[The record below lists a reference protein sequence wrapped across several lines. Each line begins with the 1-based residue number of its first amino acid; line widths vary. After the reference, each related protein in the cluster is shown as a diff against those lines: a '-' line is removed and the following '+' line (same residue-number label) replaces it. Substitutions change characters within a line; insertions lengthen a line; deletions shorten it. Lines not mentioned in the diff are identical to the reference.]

1 MSAKTEENKIPEEF
15 PKIIKDFVGDIKT
28 TFPEFNDLIG
38 KWWKDESFFAY
49 IEDSEER
56 NKLYC
61 EAEKKSVSFLF
72 EFCQKK
78 FPARFFEILY
88 QNEDMFKE
96 ESILDTE
103 FLPHIH
109 FKTLWKLDISQKTRE
124 TIWKYLQL
132 ILFCII
138 GTIENREAFGDTA
151 KLFEAINANDFKDKL
166 QETLL
171 QMQDLFNMPQGNKSA
186 DDDEECPNLSEHIN
200 MDNLPKAEDINE
212 HISGLLDG
220 KLGQLAKEI
229 AEETA
234 AELELDL
241 DGVTDMKDIFN
252 KLIKNPTKLMSLV
265 KDVGGKLDSRI
276 KSGEIKESE
285 LMAEASEL
293 MNKMK
298 NMPGMGNIQSMLN
311 KMGMGNMAN
320 MGAGGGGKMNMGAM
334 QSQLNKNMKSAQ
346 MRERMKAKAEANQ
359 KLKEQAQAQAQ
370 TQVQAPALTDEQ
382 LISIFST
389 GEKVERTPRGA
400 KPVTNNN
407 NNNNNKKKKK
417 NGKK

>member
-1 MSAKTEENKIPEEF
+1 MSAKAEENKIPEEF
-15 PKIIKDFVGDIKT
+15 PKIIKDFVCDIKT
-28 TFPEFNDLIG
+28 TFPEFKDLIE
-38 KWWKDESFFAY
+38 KWWKDESFFNY
-49 IEDSEER
+49 IEDVEER
-56 NKLYC
+56 NKAFI
-61 EAEKKSVSFLF
+61 EAEKKTIAFLF
-72 EFCQKK
+72 DFCQKK
-78 FPARFFEILY
+78 FPSRFFEILY
-88 QNEDMFKE
+88 QNEDMFKDD
-96 ESILDTE
+96 STLDTE

-151 KLFEAINANDFKDKL
+151 KLFEAINADDFKDKL
-166 QETLL
+166 QETLS
-171 QMQDLFNMPQGNKSA
+171 QMQDLFNMTG
-186 DDDEECPNLSEHIN
+186 DEECPELTPNIN

-220 KLGQLAKEI
+220 KLGKLAKEI

-234 AELELDL
+234 ADLNLDL
-241 DGVTDMKDIFN
+241 EGITDMKDVFN
-252 KLIKNPTKLMSLV
+252 KLIKNPSKLMNLV

-285 LMAEASEL
+285 LMEEASQL

-298 NMPGMGNIQSMLN
+298 NMPGMGNIQSMLS
-311 KMGMGNMAN
+311 KMGMGGMGGMAG
-320 MGAGGGGKMNMGAM
+320 MGGKMNMGAM
-334 QSQLNKNMKSAQ
+334 QSQLNKNMKNAQ

-359 KLKEQAQAQAQ
+359 KMKAQ
-370 TQVQAPALTDEQ
+370 TPVPTPSPVTPALTDEQ
-382 LISIFST
+382 LISIFSS
-389 GEKVERTPRGA
+389 GEKAERTPRGS

-407 NNNNNKKKKK
+407 NNKKKK
-417 NGKK
+417 GKK

>member
-1 MSAKTEENKIPEEF
+1 MSAKAEENKIPEEF

-28 TFPEFNDLIG
+28 TFPEFKDLIE
-38 KWWKDESFFAY
+38 KWWKDESFFNY
-49 IEDSEER
+49 IEDIEER
-56 NKLYC
+56 DKVSS
-61 EAEKKSVSFLF
+61 EAEKQTIKFLF
-72 EFCQKK
+72 DFCQKK

-88 QNEDMFKE
+88 QNEDMFKDD
-96 ESILDTE
+96 STLDTE

-151 KLFEAINANDFKDKL
+151 KLFEAINADDFKDKL
-166 QETLL
+166 QETLS
-171 QMQDLFNMPQGNKSA
+171 QMQDLFNMPGLSG
-186 DDDEECPNLSEHIN
+186 DDECPELTPNIN
-200 MDNLPKAEDINE
+200 MDNLPKAEDINA
-212 HISGLLDG
+212 HISGLLNG

-234 AELELDL
+234 ADLNLDL
-241 DGVTDMKDIFN
+241 EGVTDMKDVFN
-252 KLIKNPTKLMSLV
+252 KLIKNPSKLMNLV

-285 LMAEASEL
+285 LMEEASEL

-298 NMPGMGNIQSMLN
+298 NMPGMGNIQSMLS
-311 KMGMGNMAN
+311 KMGMGNL
-320 MGAGGGGKMNMGAM
+320 GGKMNMGAM
-334 QSQLNKNMKSAQ
+334 QSQLNKNMKGAQ

-359 KLKEQAQAQAQ
+359 KMKAQ
-370 TQVQAPALTDEQ
+370 TPVVPVQAPTPVVPALTEEQ

-400 KPVTNNN
+400 KPTTNNN
-407 NNNNNKKKKK
+407 NKNKKKK
-417 NGKK
+417 GKK

>member
-1 MSAKTEENKIPEEF
+1 MSAKAEENKIPEEF

-28 TFPEFNDLIG
+28 TFPEFKDLIE
-38 KWWKDESFFAY
+38 KWWKDDPFFNY
-49 IEDSEER
+49 IEDTEER
-56 NKLYC
+56 SKACL
-61 EAEKKSVSFLF
+61 EAEKKTIAFLF

-78 FPARFFEILY
+78 FPSRFFEILY
-88 QNEDMFKE
+88 QNEDMFKDD
-96 ESILDTE
+96 STLDTE

-151 KLFEAINANDFKDKL
+151 KLFEAINADDFKDKL
-166 QETLL
+166 QDTLS
-171 QMQDLFNMPQGNKSA
+171 QMQDLFNMASSKE
-186 DDDEECPNLSEHIN
+186 DDECPELTPNIN
-200 MDNLPKAEDINE
+200 MDNLPKAEDIND

-234 AELELDL
+234 ADLNLDL
-241 DGVTDMKDIFN
+241 EGVTDMKDVFN
-252 KLIKNPTKLMSLV
+252 KLIKNPSKLMSLV

-285 LMAEASEL
+285 LMEEATEL

-298 NMPGMGNIQSMLN
+298 NMPGMGNIQSMLS
-311 KMGMGNMAN
+311 KMGMGNIPGM
-320 MGAGGGGKMNMGAM
+320 GGKMNMGAM

-359 KLKEQAQAQAQ
+359 KMKAQAPVVPAAPL
-370 TQVQAPALTDEQ
+370 VPALTEEQ

-407 NNNNNKKKKK
+407 NKKKK
-417 NGKK
+417 GKK

>member
-1 MSAKTEENKIPEEF
+1 MSAKAEENKIPEEF

-28 TFPEFNDLIG
+28 TFPEFKDLIE
-38 KWWKDESFFAY
+38 KWWKDDSFFNY
-49 IEDSEER
+49 IEDAEER
-56 NKLYC
+56 NKSC
-61 EAEKKSVSFLF
+61 NEAEKQTIKFLF
-72 EFCQKK
+72 DFCQKK

-88 QNEDMFKE
+88 QNEDMFKDD
-96 ESILDTE
+96 STLDTE

-151 KLFEAINANDFKDKL
+151 KLFEAINADDFKDKL
-166 QETLL
+166 QETLG
-171 QMQDLFNMPQGNKSA
+171 QMQDLFNMPGLSG
-186 DDDEECPNLSEHIN
+186 DDECPELTPNIN
-200 MDNLPKAEDINE
+200 MDNLPKAEDINA
-212 HISGLLDG
+212 HISGLLNG

-234 AELELDL
+234 ADLNLDL
-241 DGVTDMKDIFN
+241 EGVTDMKDVFN
-252 KLIKNPTKLMSLV
+252 KLIKNPSKLMNLV

-285 LMAEASEL
+285 LMEEASEL

-298 NMPGMGNIQSMLN
+298 NMPGMGNIQSMLS
-311 KMGMGNMAN
+311 KMGMGNL
-320 MGAGGGGKMNMGAM
+320 GGKMNMGAM
-334 QSQLNKNMKSAQ
+334 QSQLNKNMKGAQ

-359 KLKEQAQAQAQ
+359 KMKAQ
-370 TQVQAPALTDEQ
+370 TPVQPPTPVAPALTEEQ

-400 KPVTNNN
+400 KPTT
-407 NNNNNKKKKK
+407 NNNNNKKKK
-417 NGKK
+417 GKK

>member
-1 MSAKTEENKIPEEF
+1 MSAKAQENKIPEEF
-15 PKIIKDFVGDIKT
+15 PKIIKDFVCDIKT
-28 TFPEFNDLIG
+28 TFPEFKDLIE
-38 KWWKDESFFAY
+38 KWWKDESFFNY
-49 IEDSEER
+49 IEDPEER
-56 NKLYC
+56 
-61 EAEKKSVSFLF
+61 KKACVESDQKTIAFLF
-72 EFCQKK
+72 DFCQKK
-78 FPARFFEILY
+78 FPSRFFEILY
-88 QNEDMFKE
+88 QNEDMFKD
-96 ESILDTE
+96 ESTLDTE

-151 KLFEAINANDFKDKL
+151 KLFEAINADDFKDKL
-166 QETLL
+166 QETLS
-171 QMQDLFNMPQGNKSA
+171 QMQDLFNMASPSK
-186 DDDEECPNLSEHIN
+186 DDDECPELTPNIN
-200 MDNLPKAEDINE
+200 MDNLPKAEDINS

-234 AELELDL
+234 ADLNLDL
-241 DGVTDMKDIFN
+241 EGATDMKDVFN
-252 KLIKNPTKLMSLV
+252 KLIKNPSKLMSLV

-285 LMAEASEL
+285 LMEEASEL

-298 NMPGMGNIQSMLN
+298 NMPGMGNIQSMLS
-311 KMGMGNMAN
+311 KMGMGNMA
-320 MGAGGGGKMNMGAM
+320 GKMNMGAM

-359 KLKEQAQAQAQ
+359 KMKTQAQ
-370 TQVQAPALTDEQ
+370 VPVAPVATALTEEQ

-407 NNNNNKKKKK
+407 NNNNNNNNKNKKKK
-417 NGKK
+417 GKK

>member
-1 MSAKTEENKIPEEF
+1 MSAKQEENKIPEEF
-15 PKIIKDFVGDIKT
+15 PKIIKDFVCDIKT
-28 TFPEFNDLIG
+28 TFPEFKDLIE
-38 KWWKDESFFAY
+38 KWWKDDSFFTY
-49 IEDSEER
+49 IEDVEER
-56 NKLYC
+56 NKTC
-61 EAEKKSVSFLF
+61 VEAEKKTIAFLF
-72 EFCQKK
+72 DFCQKK
-78 FPARFFEILY
+78 FPSRFFEILY
-88 QNEDMFKE
+88 QNEDMFKDD
-96 ESILDTE
+96 STLDTE

-151 KLFEAINANDFKDKL
+151 KLFEAINADDFKDKL
-166 QETLL
+166 QETLS
-171 QMQDLFNMPQGNKSA
+171 QMQDLFNMA
-186 DDDEECPNLSEHIN
+186 DSNMAGSSGDEECPELTPNIN
-200 MDNLPKAEDINE
+200 MDNLPKAEDINA

-220 KLGQLAKEI
+220 KLGKLAKEI

-234 AELELDL
+234 ANLNLDL
-241 DGVTDMKDIFN
+241 DGVTDMKDVFN
-252 KLIKNPTKLMSLV
+252 KLIKNPSKLMSLV

-285 LMAEASEL
+285 LMEEASEL

-298 NMPGMGNIQSMLN
+298 NMPGMGNIQSMLS
-311 KMGMGNMAN
+311 KMGMGNMAG
-320 MGAGGGGKMNMGAM
+320 MAGGGKMNMGAM

-346 MRERMKAKAEANQ
+346 MRERRKAKAEANQ
-359 KLKEQAQAQAQ
+359 KMKEQQASAPLP
-370 TQVQAPALTDEQ
+370 TPTPVAPALTDEQ

-400 KPVTNNN
+400 KPTT
-407 NNNNNKKKKK
+407 NNNKKKK
-417 NGKK
+417 GKK

>member
-1 MSAKTEENKIPEEF
+1 MSAKAEENKIPEEF

-28 TFPEFNDLIG
+28 TFPEFKDLIE
-38 KWWKDESFFAY
+38 KWWKDDPFFNY
-49 IEDSEER
+49 IEDTEER
-56 NKLYC
+56 SKACL
-61 EAEKKSVSFLF
+61 EAEKKTIAFLF

-88 QNEDMFKE
+88 QNEDMFKDD
-96 ESILDTE
+96 STLDTE

-151 KLFEAINANDFKDKL
+151 KLFEAINADDFKDKL
-166 QETLL
+166 QDTLS
-171 QMQDLFNMPQGNKSA
+171 QMQDLFNMASSKE
-186 DDDEECPNLSEHIN
+186 DDECPELTPNIN
-200 MDNLPKAEDINE
+200 MDNLPKAEDIND

-234 AELELDL
+234 ADLNLDL
-241 DGVTDMKDIFN
+241 EGVTDMKDVFN
-252 KLIKNPTKLMSLV
+252 KLIKNPSKLMSLV

-285 LMAEASEL
+285 LMEEATEL

-298 NMPGMGNIQSMLN
+298 NMPGMGNIQSMLS
-311 KMGMGNMAN
+311 KMGMGNIPGM
-320 MGAGGGGKMNMGAM
+320 GGKMNMGAM

-359 KLKEQAQAQAQ
+359 KMKAQAPVVPAAPL
-370 TQVQAPALTDEQ
+370 VPALTEEQ

-389 GEKVERTPRGA
+389 GEKVERTPRGS

-407 NNNNNKKKKK
+407 NNNNKKKK
-417 NGKK
+417 GKK

>member
-1 MSAKTEENKIPEEF
+1 MSAKAEENKIPEEF

-28 TFPEFNDLIG
+28 TFPEFKDLIE
-38 KWWKDESFFAY
+38 KWWKDESFFNY
-49 IEDSEER
+49 IEDIEER
-56 NKLYC
+56 NKASN
-61 EAEKKSVSFLF
+61 EAEKQTIKFLF
-72 EFCQKK
+72 SFCQKK

-88 QNEDMFKE
+88 QNEDMFKDD
-96 ESILDTE
+96 SALDTE

-151 KLFEAINANDFKDKL
+151 KLFEAINADDFKDKL
-166 QETLL
+166 QETLT
-171 QMQDLFNMPQGNKSA
+171 QMQDLFNMPGLSG
-186 DDDEECPNLSEHIN
+186 DDECPELTPNIN
-200 MDNLPKAEDINE
+200 MDNLPKAEDINA
-212 HISGLLDG
+212 HISGLLNG

-234 AELELDL
+234 ADLNLDL
-241 DGVTDMKDIFN
+241 DGVTDMKDVFN
-252 KLIKNPTKLMSLV
+252 KLIKNPSKLMNLV

-285 LMAEASEL
+285 LMEEASEL

-298 NMPGMGNIQSMLN
+298 NMPGMGNIQSMLS
-311 KMGMGNMAN
+311 KMGMGNL
-320 MGAGGGGKMNMGAM
+320 GGKMNMGAM

-359 KLKEQAQAQAQ
+359 KMKAQVPV
-370 TQVQAPALTDEQ
+370 TPSMPVAPALTEEQ

-400 KPVTNNN
+400 KPVI
-407 NNNNNKKKKK
+407 NNNKKKK
-417 NGKK
+417 GKK

>member
-1 MSAKTEENKIPEEF
+1 MSAKAQENKIPEEF
-15 PKIIKDFVGDIKT
+15 PKIIKDFVCDIKT
-28 TFPEFNDLIG
+28 TFPEFKDLIE
-38 KWWKDESFFAY
+38 KWWKDESFFNY
-49 IEDSEER
+49 IEDTEER
-56 NKLYC
+56 NKAC
-61 EAEKKSVSFLF
+61 VESDQKTIAFLF
-72 EFCQKK
+72 DFCQKK
-78 FPARFFEILY
+78 FPSRFFEILY
-88 QNEDMFKE
+88 QNEDMFKD
-96 ESILDTE
+96 ESTLDTE

-151 KLFEAINANDFKDKL
+151 KLFEAINADDFKDKL
-166 QETLL
+166 QETLT
-171 QMQDLFNMPQGNKSA
+171 QMQDLFNMASPTE
-186 DDDEECPNLSEHIN
+186 DDDECPELTPNIN
-200 MDNLPKAEDINE
+200 MDNLPKAEDINS

-234 AELELDL
+234 ADLNLDL
-241 DGVTDMKDIFN
+241 EGATDMKDVFN
-252 KLIKNPTKLMSLV
+252 KLIKNPSKLMSLV

-285 LMAEASEL
+285 LMEEASEL

-298 NMPGMGNIQSMLN
+298 NMPGMGNIQSMLS
-311 KMGMGNMAN
+311 KMGMGNMA
-320 MGAGGGGKMNMGAM
+320 GKMNMGAM

-346 MRERMKAKAEANQ
+346 MRERMKAKAESNQ
-359 KLKEQAQAQAQ
+359 KMKTQAQ
-370 TQVQAPALTDEQ
+370 VPVAPVATALTEEQ

-400 KPVTNNN
+400 KPVTNNTN
-407 NNNNNKKKKK
+407 NNNNNKNKNKKKK
-417 NGKK
+417 GKK

>member
-1 MSAKTEENKIPEEF
+1 MSAKAEENKIPEEF

-28 TFPEFNDLIG
+28 TFPEFKDLIE
-38 KWWKDESFFAY
+38 KWWKDESFFNY
-49 IEDSEER
+49 IEDIEER
-56 NKLYC
+56 NKTYF
-61 EAEKKSVSFLF
+61 EAEKQTIKFLF
-72 EFCQKK
+72 DFCQKK

-88 QNEDMFKE
+88 QNEDMFKDD
-96 ESILDTE
+96 SNLDTE

-151 KLFEAINANDFKDKL
+151 KLFEAINADDFKDKL
-166 QETLL
+166 QETLS
-171 QMQDLFNMPQGNKSA
+171 QMQDLFNMPGLSG
-186 DDDEECPNLSEHIN
+186 DDECPELTPNIN
-200 MDNLPKAEDINE
+200 MDNLPKAEDINA
-212 HISGLLDG
+212 HISGLLNG

-234 AELELDL
+234 ADLNLDL
-241 DGVTDMKDIFN
+241 EGVTDMKDVFN
-252 KLIKNPTKLMSLV
+252 KLIKNPSKLMNLV

-285 LMAEASEL
+285 LMEEASEL

-298 NMPGMGNIQSMLN
+298 NMPGMGNIQSMLS
-311 KMGMGNMAN
+311 KMGMGNL
-320 MGAGGGGKMNMGAM
+320 GGKMNMGAM
-334 QSQLNKNMKSAQ
+334 QSQLNKNMKGAQ

-359 KLKEQAQAQAQ
+359 KMKAQ
-370 TQVQAPALTDEQ
+370 TPVAPPIPVTPALTEEQ

-400 KPVTNNN
+400 KPTT
-407 NNNNNKKKKK
+407 NNNNNKKKK
-417 NGKK
+417 GKK

>member
-1 MSAKTEENKIPEEF
+1 MSAKAEENKIPEEF
-15 PKIIKDFVGDIKT
+15 PKIIKDFVCDIKT
-28 TFPEFNDLIG
+28 TFPEFKDLIE
-38 KWWKDESFFAY
+38 KWWKDESFFKY
-49 IEDSEER
+49 IEDIEER
-56 NKLYC
+56 NKAFI
-61 EAEKKSVSFLF
+61 EAEKKTIAFLF
-72 EFCQKK
+72 DFCQKK
-78 FPARFFEILY
+78 FPSRFFEILY
-88 QNEDMFKE
+88 QNEDMFKDD
-96 ESILDTE
+96 STLDTE

-151 KLFEAINANDFKDKL
+151 KLFEAINADDFKDKL
-166 QETLL
+166 QDTLS
-171 QMQDLFNMPQGNKSA
+171 QMQDLFNMAG
-186 DDDEECPNLSEHIN
+186 DEECPELTPNIN

-220 KLGQLAKEI
+220 KLGKLAKEI

-234 AELELDL
+234 ADLNLDL
-241 DGVTDMKDIFN
+241 DGITDMKDVFN
-252 KLIKNPTKLMSLV
+252 KLIKNPSKLMSLV

-285 LMAEASEL
+285 LMEEASEL

-298 NMPGMGNIQSMLN
+298 NMPGMGNIQSMLS
-311 KMGMGNMAN
+311 KMGMGNMAG
-320 MGAGGGGKMNMGAM
+320 MGGKMNMGAM
-334 QSQLNKNMKSAQ
+334 QSQLNKNMKNAQ

-359 KLKEQAQAQAQ
+359 KMKAQ
-370 TQVQAPALTDEQ
+370 TPVPTPTASPVTPALTEEQ
-382 LISIFST
+382 LISIFSS
-389 GEKVERTPRGA
+389 GEKAERTPRGS

-407 NNNNNKKKKK
+407 NNKKKK
-417 NGKK
+417 GKK

>member
-1 MSAKTEENKIPEEF
+1 MSAKAEENKIPEEF
-15 PKIIKDFVGDIKT
+15 PKIIKDFVCDIKT
-28 TFPEFNDLIG
+28 TFPEFKDLIE
-38 KWWKDESFFAY
+38 KWWKDESFFNY
-49 IEDSEER
+49 IEDVEER
-56 NKLYC
+56 NKVVS
-61 EAEKKSVSFLF
+61 EAEKKTIAFLF
-72 EFCQKK
+72 DFCQKK
-78 FPARFFEILY
+78 FPSRFFEILY
-88 QNEDMFKE
+88 QNEDMFKDD
-96 ESILDTE
+96 STLDTE

-151 KLFEAINANDFKDKL
+151 KLFEAINADDFKDKL
-166 QETLL
+166 QETLS
-171 QMQDLFNMPQGNKSA
+171 QMQDLFNMTG
-186 DDDEECPNLSEHIN
+186 DEECPELTPNIN

-220 KLGQLAKEI
+220 KLGKLAKEI

-234 AELELDL
+234 ADLNLDL
-241 DGVTDMKDIFN
+241 EGMTDMKDVFN
-252 KLIKNPTKLMSLV
+252 KLIKNPSKLMNLV

-285 LMAEASEL
+285 LMEEASEL

-298 NMPGMGNIQSMLN
+298 NMPGMGNIQSMLS
-311 KMGMGNMAN
+311 KMGMGNMAG
-320 MGAGGGGKMNMGAM
+320 MAGKMNMGAM

-359 KLKEQAQAQAQ
+359 KMKAQ
-370 TQVQAPALTDEQ
+370 TPLPTPTASPVAPALTDEQ
-382 LISIFST
+382 LISIFSS
-389 GEKVERTPRGA
+389 GEKAERTPRGS
-400 KPVTNNN
+400 KPIT
-407 NNNNNKKKKK
+407 NNNNKKKK
-417 NGKK
+417 GKK

>member
-1 MSAKTEENKIPEEF
+1 MSAKAEENKIPEEF

-28 TFPEFNDLIG
+28 TFPEFKDLIE
-38 KWWKDESFFAY
+38 KWWKDDSFFNY
-49 IEDSEER
+49 IEDTEER
-56 NKLYC
+56 NKNVS
-61 EAEKKSVSFLF
+61 EAEKQTIKFLF
-72 EFCQKK
+72 DFCQKK
-78 FPARFFEILY
+78 FPSRFFEILY
-88 QNEDMFKE
+88 QNEDMFKD
-96 ESILDTE
+96 ESTLDTE

-151 KLFEAINANDFKDKL
+151 KLFEAINADDFKDKL
-166 QETLL
+166 QETLS
-171 QMQDLFNMPQGNKSA
+171 QMQDLFNMAGLKQENN
-186 DDDEECPNLSEHIN
+186 DDEECPELTPNIN
-200 MDNLPKAEDINE
+200 MDNLPKAEDINA

-234 AELELDL
+234 ADLNLDL
-241 DGVTDMKDIFN
+241 EGVTDMKDVFN
-252 KLIKNPTKLMSLV
+252 KLIKNPSKLMSLV

-285 LMAEASEL
+285 LMEEASEL

-311 KMGMGNMAN
+311 KMGMGNL
-320 MGAGGGGKMNMGAM
+320 GGKMNMGAM

-346 MRERMKAKAEANQ
+346 MKERLRAKAEANQ
-359 KLKEQAQAQAQ
+359 KMKTQAP
-370 TQVQAPALTDEQ
+370 TPTTIPLTPALTDEQ

-407 NNNNNKKKKK
+407 NNKKKKK
-417 NGKK
+417 GKK

>member
-1 MSAKTEENKIPEEF
+1 MSAKAEENKIPEEF
-15 PKIIKDFVGDIKT
+15 PKIIKDFVCDIKT
-28 TFPEFNDLIG
+28 TFPEFKDLIE
-38 KWWKDESFFAY
+38 KWWKDESFFNY
-49 IEDSEER
+49 IEDVEER
-56 NKLYC
+56 NKAFI
-61 EAEKKSVSFLF
+61 EAEKKTIAFLF
-72 EFCQKK
+72 DFCQKK
-78 FPARFFEILY
+78 FPSRFFEILY
-88 QNEDMFKE
+88 QNEDMFKDD
-96 ESILDTE
+96 STLDTE

-151 KLFEAINANDFKDKL
+151 KLFEAINADDFKDKL
-166 QETLL
+166 QETLS
-171 QMQDLFNMPQGNKSA
+171 QMQDLFNMTG
-186 DDDEECPNLSEHIN
+186 DEECPELTPNIN

-220 KLGQLAKEI
+220 KLGKLAKEI

-234 AELELDL
+234 ADLNLDL
-241 DGVTDMKDIFN
+241 EGITDMKDVFN
-252 KLIKNPTKLMSLV
+252 KLIKNPSKLMSLV

-285 LMAEASEL
+285 LMEEASEL

-298 NMPGMGNIQSMLN
+298 NMPGMGNIQSMLS
-311 KMGMGNMAN
+311 KMGMGGMAG
-320 MGAGGGGKMNMGAM
+320 MAGMGGKMNMGAM
-334 QSQLNKNMKSAQ
+334 QSQLNKNMKNAQ

-359 KLKEQAQAQAQ
+359 KMKAQ
-370 TQVQAPALTDEQ
+370 TPLPTPTLTPVTPALTEEQ
-382 LISIFST
+382 LISIFSS
-389 GEKVERTPRGA
+389 GEKAERTPRGS

-407 NNNNNKKKKK
+407 NNKKKK
-417 NGKK
+417 GKK

>member
-15 PKIIKDFVGDIKT
+15 PKIIKDFVCDIKT
-28 TFPEFNDLIG
+28 TFPEFKDLIE
-38 KWWKDESFFAY
+38 KWWKDDSFFNY
-49 IEDSEER
+49 IEDVEER
-56 NKLYC
+56 NKAC
-61 EAEKKSVSFLF
+61 VEAEQKTIKFLF
-72 EFCQKK
+72 DFCQKK
-78 FPARFFEILY
+78 FPSRFFEILY
-88 QNEDMFKE
+88 QNEDMFKDD
-96 ESILDTE
+96 STLDTE

-151 KLFEAINANDFKDKL
+151 KLFEAINADDFKDKL
-166 QETLL
+166 QETLS
-171 QMQDLFNMPQGNKSA
+171 QMQDLFNMSGLKEENNG
-186 DDDEECPNLSEHIN
+186 DEECPELTPNIN
-200 MDNLPKAEDINE
+200 MDNLPKAEDINS

-234 AELELDL
+234 AELNLDL
-241 DGVTDMKDIFN
+241 EGATDMKDVFN
-252 KLIKNPTKLMSLV
+252 KLIKNPSKLMSLV
-265 KDVGGKLDSRI
+265 KDVGGKLDARI

-285 LMAEASEL
+285 LMEEASEL

-298 NMPGMGNIQSMLN
+298 NMPGMGNIQSMLS
-311 KMGMGNMAN
+311 KMGMGNMAG
-320 MGAGGGGKMNMGAM
+320 MGGGKMNMGAM
-334 QSQLNKNMKSAQ
+334 QSQLNKNMKNAQ
-346 MRERMKAKAEANQ
+346 MRERMKAKVEAKNVM
-359 KLKEQAQAQAQ
+359 KAQIL
-370 TQVQAPALTDEQ
+370 TPTPIPLVPALTDEQ

-407 NNNNNKKKKK
+407 NNNKKKKK
-417 NGKK
+417 GKK

>member
-1 MSAKTEENKIPEEF
+1 MSAKAEENKIPEEF
-15 PKIIKDFVGDIKT
+15 PKIIKDFVCDIKT
-28 TFPEFNDLIG
+28 TFPEFKDLIE
-38 KWWKDESFFAY
+38 KWWKDESFFNY
-49 IEDSEER
+49 IEDVEER
-56 NKLYC
+56 NKAFI
-61 EAEKKSVSFLF
+61 EAEKKTIAFLF
-72 EFCQKK
+72 DFCQKK
-78 FPARFFEILY
+78 FPSRFFEILY
-88 QNEDMFKE
+88 QNEDMFKDD
-96 ESILDTE
+96 STLDTE

-151 KLFEAINANDFKDKL
+151 KLFEAINADDFKDKL
-166 QETLL
+166 QETLS
-171 QMQDLFNMPQGNKSA
+171 QMQDLFNMTG
-186 DDDEECPNLSEHIN
+186 DEECPELTPNIN

-220 KLGQLAKEI
+220 KLGKLAKEI

-234 AELELDL
+234 ADLNLDL
-241 DGVTDMKDIFN
+241 EGITDMKDVFN
-252 KLIKNPTKLMSLV
+252 KLIKNPSKLMNLV

-285 LMAEASEL
+285 LMEEASEL

-298 NMPGMGNIQSMLN
+298 NMPGMGNIQSMLS
-311 KMGMGNMAN
+311 KMGMGGMAG
-320 MGAGGGGKMNMGAM
+320 MGGKMNMGAM
-334 QSQLNKNMKSAQ
+334 QSQLNKNMKNAQ

-359 KLKEQAQAQAQ
+359 KMKAQ
-370 TQVQAPALTDEQ
+370 TPVPTPSPVTPALTDEQ
-382 LISIFST
+382 LISIFSS
-389 GEKVERTPRGA
+389 GEKAERTPRGS

-407 NNNNNKKKKK
+407 NNKKKK
-417 NGKK
+417 GKK

>member
-1 MSAKTEENKIPEEF
+1 MSAKAEENKIPEEF

-28 TFPEFNDLIG
+28 TFPEFKDLIE
-38 KWWKDESFFAY
+38 KWWKDDPFFNY
-49 IEDSEER
+49 IEDTEER
-56 NKLYC
+56 SKACL
-61 EAEKKSVSFLF
+61 EAEKKTIAFLF

-78 FPARFFEILY
+78 FPSRFFEILY
-88 QNEDMFKE
+88 QNEDMFKDD
-96 ESILDTE
+96 STLDTE

-151 KLFEAINANDFKDKL
+151 KLFEAINADDFKDKL
-166 QETLL
+166 QDTLS
-171 QMQDLFNMPQGNKSA
+171 QMQDLFNMASSKE
-186 DDDEECPNLSEHIN
+186 DDECPELTPNIN
-200 MDNLPKAEDINE
+200 MDNLPKAEDIND

-234 AELELDL
+234 ADLNLDL
-241 DGVTDMKDIFN
+241 EGVTDMKDVFN
-252 KLIKNPTKLMSLV
+252 KLIKNPSKLMSLV

-285 LMAEASEL
+285 LMEEATEL

-298 NMPGMGNIQSMLN
+298 NMPGMGNIQSMLS
-311 KMGMGNMAN
+311 KMGMGNIPGM
-320 MGAGGGGKMNMGAM
+320 GGKMNMGAM

-359 KLKEQAQAQAQ
+359 KMKASMPA
-370 TQVQAPALTDEQ
+370 TPPPVPVVPALTEEQ

-407 NNNNNKKKKK
+407 NKKKK
-417 NGKK
+417 GKK

>member
-1 MSAKTEENKIPEEF
+1 MSAKAEENKIPEEF
-15 PKIIKDFVGDIKT
+15 PKIIKDFVCDIKT
-28 TFPEFNDLIG
+28 TFPEFKDLIE
-38 KWWKDESFFAY
+38 KWWKDESFFNY
-49 IEDSEER
+49 IEDVEER
-56 NKLYC
+56 NKAFI
-61 EAEKKSVSFLF
+61 EAEKKTIAFLF
-72 EFCQKK
+72 DFCQKK
-78 FPARFFEILY
+78 FPSRFFEILY
-88 QNEDMFKE
+88 QNEDMFKDD
-96 ESILDTE
+96 STLDTE

-151 KLFEAINANDFKDKL
+151 KLFEAINADDFKDKL
-166 QETLL
+166 QETLS
-171 QMQDLFNMPQGNKSA
+171 QMQDLFNMTG
-186 DDDEECPNLSEHIN
+186 DEECPELTPNIN

-220 KLGQLAKEI
+220 KLGKLAKEI

-234 AELELDL
+234 ADLNLDL
-241 DGVTDMKDIFN
+241 DGITDMKDVFN
-252 KLIKNPTKLMSLV
+252 KLIKNPSKLMSLV

-285 LMAEASEL
+285 LMEEASEL

-298 NMPGMGNIQSMLN
+298 NMPGMGNIQSMLS
-311 KMGMGNMAN
+311 KMGMGNMAG
-320 MGAGGGGKMNMGAM
+320 MAGMAGKMNMGAM
-334 QSQLNKNMKSAQ
+334 QSQLNKNMKNAQ

-359 KLKEQAQAQAQ
+359 KMKAQ
-370 TQVQAPALTDEQ
+370 TPVPTPTLTPVTPALTEEQ
-382 LISIFST
+382 LISIFSS
-389 GEKVERTPRGA
+389 GEKAERTPRGS

-407 NNNNNKKKKK
+407 NNKKKK
-417 NGKK
+417 GKK

>member
-1 MSAKTEENKIPEEF
+1 MSAKAEENKIPEEF
-15 PKIIKDFVGDIKT
+15 PKIIKDFVSDIKT
-28 TFPEFNDLIG
+28 TFPEFKDLIE
-38 KWWKDESFFAY
+38 KWWKDESFFNY
-49 IEDSEER
+49 IEDVEER
-56 NKLYC
+56 NKMC
-61 EAEKKSVSFLF
+61 VEAEKKTIAFLF
-72 EFCQKK
+72 DFCQKK
-78 FPARFFEILY
+78 FPSRFFEILY
-88 QNEDMFKE
+88 QNEEMFKDD
-96 ESILDTE
+96 STLDTE

-151 KLFEAINANDFKDKL
+151 KLFEAINADDFKDKL
-166 QETLL
+166 QETLS
-171 QMQDLFNMPQGNKSA
+171 QMQDLFNMPDLSG
-186 DDDEECPNLSEHIN
+186 DEECPELTPNIN
-200 MDNLPKAEDINE
+200 MDNLPKAEDINA

-220 KLGQLAKEI
+220 KLGKLAKEI

-234 AELELDL
+234 ADLNLDL
-241 DGVTDMKDIFN
+241 DGVTDMKDVFN
-252 KLIKNPTKLMSLV
+252 KLIKNPSKLMSLV

-285 LMAEASEL
+285 LMEEASEL

-298 NMPGMGNIQSMLN
+298 NMPGMGNIQSMLS
-311 KMGMGNMAN
+311 KMGMGNIPGM
-320 MGAGGGGKMNMGAM
+320 GGKMNMGAM

-359 KLKEQAQAQAQ
+359 KMKAQ
-370 TQVQAPALTDEQ
+370 TPLPTPTTTPVAPALTDEQ
-382 LISIFST
+382 LISIFSS
-389 GEKVERTPRGA
+389 GEKAERTPRGS

-407 NNNNNKKKKK
+407 NNKKKK
-417 NGKK
+417 GKK

>member
-1 MSAKTEENKIPEEF
+1 
-15 PKIIKDFVGDIKT
+15 
-28 TFPEFNDLIG
+28 
-38 KWWKDESFFAY
+38 
-49 IEDSEER
+49 
-56 NKLYC
+56 
-61 EAEKKSVSFLF
+61 
-72 EFCQKK
+72 
-78 FPARFFEILY
+78 
-88 QNEDMFKE
+88 MFKDD
-96 ESILDTE
+96 STLDTE

-151 KLFEAINANDFKDKL
+151 KLFEAINADDFKDKL
-166 QETLL
+166 QETLS
-171 QMQDLFNMPQGNKSA
+171 QMQDLFNMTGLKEENNG
-186 DDDEECPNLSEHIN
+186 DDECPELTPNIN
-200 MDNLPKAEDINE
+200 MDNLPKAEDINS

-234 AELELDL
+234 AELNLDL
-241 DGVTDMKDIFN
+241 EGATDMKDVFN
-252 KLIKNPTKLMSLV
+252 KLIKNPSKLMSLV
-265 KDVGGKLDSRI
+265 KDVGGKLDARI

-285 LMAEASEL
+285 LMEEASEL

-298 NMPGMGNIQSMLN
+298 NMPGMGNIQSMLS
-311 KMGMGNMAN
+311 KMGMGNMAG
-320 MGAGGGGKMNMGAM
+320 MGGGKMNMGAM
-334 QSQLNKNMKSAQ
+334 QSQLNKNMKNAQ
-346 MRERMKAKAEANQ
+346 MRERMKAKVEAKNVM
-359 KLKEQAQAQAQ
+359 KAQIL
-370 TQVQAPALTDEQ
+370 TPTPIPLVPALTDEQ

-407 NNNNNKKKKK
+407 NNNKKKKK
-417 NGKK
+417 GKK

>member
-1 MSAKTEENKIPEEF
+1 MSAKAEENKIPEEF

-28 TFPEFNDLIG
+28 TFPEFKDLIE
-38 KWWKDESFFAY
+38 KWWKDDPFFNY
-49 IEDSEER
+49 IEDTEER
-56 NKLYC
+56 SKACL
-61 EAEKKSVSFLF
+61 EAEKKTIVFLF

-88 QNEDMFKE
+88 QNEDMFKDD
-96 ESILDTE
+96 STLDTE

-151 KLFEAINANDFKDKL
+151 KLFEAINADDFKDKL
-166 QETLL
+166 QDTLS
-171 QMQDLFNMPQGNKSA
+171 QMQDLFNMASSKE
-186 DDDEECPNLSEHIN
+186 DDECPELTPNIN
-200 MDNLPKAEDINE
+200 MDNLPKAEDIND

-234 AELELDL
+234 ADLNLDL
-241 DGVTDMKDIFN
+241 EGVTDMKDVFN
-252 KLIKNPTKLMSLV
+252 KLIKNPSKLMSLV

-285 LMAEASEL
+285 LMEEATEL

-298 NMPGMGNIQSMLN
+298 NMPGMGNIQSMLS
-311 KMGMGNMAN
+311 KMGMGNIPGM
-320 MGAGGGGKMNMGAM
+320 GGKMNMGAM

-359 KLKEQAQAQAQ
+359 KMKAQMPA
-370 TQVQAPALTDEQ
+370 TPPPIPVAPALTEEQ

-407 NNNNNKKKKK
+407 NNKKKK
-417 NGKK
+417 GKK

>member
-1 MSAKTEENKIPEEF
+1 MSATTEENKIPEEF
-15 PKIIKDFVGDIKT
+15 PKIIKDFVGDIKI

-49 IEDSEER
+49 IEDPEER
-56 NKLYC
+56 NKVYC
-61 EAEKKSVSFLF
+61 ESEKKYIRFLF

-78 FPARFFEILY
+78 FPSRFFEILY

-96 ESILDTE
+96 DSTIDTE

-166 QETLL
+166 QETLT
-171 QMQDLFNMPQGNKSA
+171 QMQGLFNMSGTNKA
-186 DDDEECPNLSEHIN
+186 EDDDEECPNLSENIN
-200 MDNLPKAEDINE
+200 MDNLPKAEDIND
-212 HISGLLDG
+212 HIFGLLDG

-234 AELELDL
+234 ADLNLDL
-241 DGVTDMKDIFN
+241 EGVTDMKDVFN

-311 KMGMGNMAN
+311 KMGMGNMGGN
-320 MGAGGGGKMNMGAM
+320 MGKNNMGNMSA
-334 QSQLNKNMKSAQ
+334 QLNKNMKNAQ
-346 MRERMKAKAEANQ
+346 MRERLKAKAESNQ
-359 KLKEQAQAQAQ
+359 KIKEQQAQAQAQ
-370 TQVQAPALTDEQ
+370 AQPQAQAQAQPQAQVPVLTDEQ
-382 LISIFST
+382 LFSIFST
-389 GEKVERTPRGA
+389 GEKVERTPRGS
-400 KPVTNNN
+400 KPTT
-407 NNNNNKKKKK
+407 NNKKKNK
-417 NGKK
+417 GKK

>member
-1 MSAKTEENKIPEEF
+1 MSAKAEENKIPEEF

-28 TFPEFNDLIG
+28 TFPEFKDLIE
-38 KWWKDESFFAY
+38 KWWKDDPFFNY
-49 IEDSEER
+49 IEDTEER
-56 NKLYC
+56 SKACL
-61 EAEKKSVSFLF
+61 EAEKKTIAFLF

-78 FPARFFEILY
+78 FPSRFFEILY
-88 QNEDMFKE
+88 QNEDMFKDD
-96 ESILDTE
+96 STLDTE

-151 KLFEAINANDFKDKL
+151 KLFEAINADDFKDKL
-166 QETLL
+166 QDTLS
-171 QMQDLFNMPQGNKSA
+171 QMQDLFNMASSKE
-186 DDDEECPNLSEHIN
+186 DDECPELTPNIN
-200 MDNLPKAEDINE
+200 MDNLPKAEDIND

-234 AELELDL
+234 ADLNLDL
-241 DGVTDMKDIFN
+241 EGVTDMKDVFN
-252 KLIKNPTKLMSLV
+252 KLIKNPSKLMSLV

-285 LMAEASEL
+285 LMEEATEL

-298 NMPGMGNIQSMLN
+298 NMPGMGNIQSMLS
-311 KMGMGNMAN
+311 KMGMGNIPGM
-320 MGAGGGGKMNMGAM
+320 GGKMNMGAM

-359 KLKEQAQAQAQ
+359 KMKAQAPVVPAAPL
-370 TQVQAPALTDEQ
+370 VPALTEEQ

-389 GEKVERTPRGA
+389 GEKVERTPRGS

-407 NNNNNKKKKK
+407 NNNNKKKK
-417 NGKK
+417 GKK

>member
-1 MSAKTEENKIPEEF
+1 MSAKAEENKIPEEF

-28 TFPEFNDLIG
+28 TFPEFKDLIE
-38 KWWKDESFFAY
+38 KWWKDDSFFNY
-49 IEDSEER
+49 IEDAEER
-56 NKLYC
+56 NKAC
-61 EAEKKSVSFLF
+61 SDAEKKTIVFLF
-72 EFCQKK
+72 DFCQKK
-78 FPARFFEILY
+78 FPSRFFEILY
-88 QNEDMFKE
+88 QNEDMFKDD
-96 ESILDTE
+96 STLDTE

-151 KLFEAINANDFKDKL
+151 KLFEAINADDFKDKL
-166 QETLL
+166 QETLT
-171 QMQDLFNMPQGNKSA
+171 QMQDLFNMSGLKEENNG
-186 DDDEECPNLSEHIN
+186 DEECPELTPNIN
-200 MDNLPKAEDINE
+200 MDNLPKAEDINA

-234 AELELDL
+234 ADLNLDL
-241 DGVTDMKDIFN
+241 EGATDMKDVFN
-252 KLIKNPTKLMSLV
+252 KLIKNPSKLMSLV

-285 LMAEASEL
+285 LMEEASQL

-298 NMPGMGNIQSMLN
+298 NMPGMGNIQSMLS
-311 KMGMGNMAN
+311 KMGMGNL
-320 MGAGGGGKMNMGAM
+320 GGKMNMGAM

-346 MRERMKAKAEANQ
+346 MRERLRAKAEANQ
-359 KLKEQAQAQAQ
+359 KMKAQ
-370 TQVQAPALTDEQ
+370 TQAPTPTPSPVTPALTDEQ
-382 LISIFST
+382 LISIFSS
-389 GEKVERTPRGA
+389 GEKAERTPRGS

-407 NNNNNKKKKK
+407 NKKKK
-417 NGKK
+417 GKK

>member
-1 MSAKTEENKIPEEF
+1 MSAKAKTEENKIPEEF
-15 PKIIKDFVGDIKT
+15 PKIIKDFVSDIKT
-28 TFPEFNDLIG
+28 TFPEFKDLIE
-38 KWWKDESFFAY
+38 KWWKPESFFNY
-49 IEDSEER
+49 IEDPEER
-56 NKLYC
+56 NKAYC
-61 EAEKKSVSFLF
+61 ESETKTIAFLF
-72 EFCQKK
+72 DFCQKK
-78 FPARFFEILY
+78 FPSRFFEFLY

-96 ESILDTE
+96 NSTLDTE

-151 KLFEAINANDFKDKL
+151 KLFEAINADDFKDKL
-166 QETLL
+166 QETLT
-171 QMQDLFNMPQGNKSA
+171 QMQDLFNMSGLKEEGTEN
-186 DDDEECPNLSEHIN
+186 EECPELTPNIN
-200 MDNLPKAEDINE
+200 MDNLPKAEDINA
-212 HISGLLDG
+212 HISGLLNG

-234 AELELDL
+234 ADLNLDL
-241 DGVTDMKDIFN
+241 EGVTDMKDVFN

-285 LMAEASEL
+285 LMEEASEL

-298 NMPGMGNIQSMLN
+298 NMPGMGNIQSMLS
-311 KMGMGNMAN
+311 KMGMGNMAG
-320 MGAGGGGKMNMGAM
+320 MAGGKMNMGAM
-334 QSQLNKNMKSAQ
+334 QSQLNKNMKTAQ

-359 KLKEQAQAQAQ
+359 KMKAQ
-370 TQVQAPALTDEQ
+370 TPAPAQTPIHVAPALTEEQ

-400 KPVTNNN
+400 KPVPN
-407 NNNNNKKKKK
+407 NNNNNKKKK
-417 NGKK
+417 GKK